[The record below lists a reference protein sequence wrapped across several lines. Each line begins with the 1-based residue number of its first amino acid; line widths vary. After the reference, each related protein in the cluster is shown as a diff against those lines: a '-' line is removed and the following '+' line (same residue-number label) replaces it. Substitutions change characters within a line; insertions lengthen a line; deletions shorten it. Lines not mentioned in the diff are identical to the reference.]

1 MKKIELEPS
10 KTPPFE
16 EIADLIAALMR
27 RRGWRNTSDDGLI
40 AFH

>member
-16 EIADLIAALMR
+16 EIVDLIAGPDAPAWLPEHLR
-27 RRGWRNTSDDGLI
+27 RWAV